1 MLSPIGSFNP
11 VATQPSITPTRIDR
25 PARAAGSEGAE
36 KTGALG
42 GAHQFGNLFTK
53 LVDEVDATRQVASA
67 QVEQVM
73 LGQSGQ
79 IHNAMISLQESSLA
93 LGLMVEVRNKLVES
107 YQELMRMPV

>member
-11 VATQPSITPTRIDR
+11 IANQPQIAPSRLDR
-25 PARAAGSEGAE
+25 GASPSAPAKADGLAGAQ
-36 KTGALG
+36 
-42 GAHQFGNLFTK
+42 QFGNLFTK
-53 LVDEVDATRQVASA
+53 LVDEVDATRQAAAANV
-67 QVEQVM
+67 QDVM

-79 IHNAMISLQESSLA
+79 LHSAMISLQESSLA